1 MPYPQFRESPTLA
14 FSNPSTSNL
23 PATGAGFTLETP
35 MQRKRVV
42 VSLMLPALLAIPAF
56 LMQLAGAQDTPGAGK
71 KGTEK
76 KAESFVKNGDK
87 GSTKDISR
95 QWTEL
100 VARRE
105 KLMKSLEDLQERFE
119 TADLE
124 GKTKIQAEFEKLR
137 TEFLKEIQ
145 PGMAKIAPAILEKD
159 PTDAVAAQFVIGK
172 AIESQKYATAVA
184 TLGKLIKS
192 GTAKQNLIE
201 QVVGM
206 LFQENRYAD
215 VMALA
220 DPLVEGKDANPRLM
234 VIDSMA
240 HFNANDFEK
249 ARELSQRAAKA
260 DPATAA
266 GSKEFSSRCD
276 EQAELW
282 KKELE
287 IRAKEAKADDLPRV
301 LFKTNKGDIVLELFE
316 NEAPNTVA
324 NFISLVEARKY
335 DGTKF
340 HRVIPNFM
348 AQGGDPNTLDDDPDN
363 DGQGGP
369 GYTIACECY
378 TEAARKH
385 FQGSLSMAHAGK
397 DTGGSQF
404 FLTTVPTTHLNW
416 EPGKTDSNHTVFG
429 RIIEGL
435 DVALALRSADP
446 EKKRE
451 ADYIISATVI
461 RKRDHEYK
469 PVKSGRAKK

>member
-1 MPYPQFRESPTLA
+1 
-14 FSNPSTSNL
+14 
-23 PATGAGFTLETP
+23 
-35 MQRKRVV
+35 MQRKRLAIFLVL
-42 VSLMLPALLAIPAF
+42 SALLASGVF
-56 LMQLAGAQDTPGAGK
+56 LSQPAGAEGPLPAGK

-76 KAESFVKNGDK
+76 KAETGAKNGDK
-87 GSTKDISR
+87 GSSKDIGR
-95 QWTEL
+95 QWAEL

-105 KLMKSLEDLQERFE
+105 KIIKSLEDLQERSQS
-119 TADLE
+119 ADIE
-124 GKTKIQAEFEKLR
+124 GKRKIQAEFETLR
-137 TEFLKEIQ
+137 DEFVGEIQ
-145 PGMAKIAPAILEKD
+145 PRMAKIAPAVFEKD
-159 PTDAVAAQFVIGK
+159 PTDAIAAQFVIGK
-172 AIESQKYATAVA
+172 AIQTQKYADAVA
-184 TLGKLIKS
+184 TLNKLIKS
-192 GTAKQNLIE
+192 GTAKSNLIE

-220 DPLVEGKDANPRLM
+220 DPLTEGRDASPRLM

-240 HFNANDFEK
+240 HFNSNDFEK
-249 ARELSQRAAKA
+249 AKELSKRAAKA

-266 GSKEFSSRCD
+266 GSEDFSKRCD

-282 KKELE
+282 KTEQE
-287 IRAKEAKADDLPRV
+287 IRAKEAKADNLPRV

-324 NFISLVEARKY
+324 NFISLVASKKY

-340 HRVIPNFM
+340 HRVIPDFM
-348 AQGGDPNTLDDDPDN
+348 AQGGDPNTLDDDPGN

-378 TEAARKH
+378 SEKARKH

-404 FLTTVPTTHLNW
+404 FLTHRPTDHLNADPKRG
-416 EPGKTDSNHTVFG
+416 EGGHTVFG

-435 DVALALRSADP
+435 DVALALRKDDVIESA
-446 EKKRE
+446 R
-451 ADYIISATVI
+451 VI